1 MEIKNR
7 PVSNI
12 DSSPQTG
19 AEKVS
24 GGAISVLQSA
34 SADAA
39 NFDDPHFRLSKND
52 FQQPQ
57 LWMGKGLRCC
67 IPLARKRGC

>member
-24 GGAISVLQSA
+24 GGAIFVLLSA
-34 SADAA
+34 SADEA

-52 FQQPQ
+52 FQPPQ
-57 LWMGKGLRCC
+57 LRMGKGLRY
-67 IPLARKRGC
+67 GC

>member
-12 DSSPQTG
+12 DSSPQRG

-24 GGAISVLQSA
+24 VEAISVLQSA

-39 NFDDPHFRLSKND
+39 NFEDPHFRS
-52 FQQPQ
+52 
-57 LWMGKGLRCC
+57 
-67 IPLARKRGC
+67 

>member
-12 DSSPQTG
+12 DSRPQKG

-24 GGAISVLQSA
+24 GGTISVLLSV

-52 FQQPQ
+52 FQPPQ
-57 LWMGKGLRCC
+57 LWMGKGLRC
-67 IPLARKRGC
+67 GC